1 MASGVF
7 ASINCYDFRAPQ
19 GADSEKGEICT
30 KDWERNEK
38 KKKKSGAMTVQK
50 QPRDRAG
57 KAGKGIP
64 GGTKGW
70 CSWKATQPHA
80 GILQV
85 AEIWEQLN
93 PFCGEKGI
101 LSSPAALKLS
111 VLWCFLGELSLVSVS
126 NQELS

>member
-1 MASGVF
+1 M
-7 ASINCYDFRAPQ
+7 ILEPHRAQ
-19 GADSEKGEICT
+19 TLKKEKFVQKIGREM
-30 KDWERNEK
+30 KK